1 MGKPTPGLAD
11 DQASATA
18 YDPATEAK
26 VTSCAAAKQS
36 IMKWRITIGPGLLV
50 TAAFVGPGTV
60 TTATVAGARF
70 GYALLWALLFSVLAT
85 IILQEMSA
93 RLGLV
98 TRAGLGEALRTTF
111 ANPALRWGAAVLVVA
126 AITFGNAA
134 FETGNITGAAM
145 ALEILTPV
153 PRAVWAGIVG
163 LSGFALL
170 SLGAY
175 RVVEKLLIALVALMS
190 IAFVLTMVIVRPDIA
205 SLLRGAFTPR
215 VPAGSLLTIVAL
227 IGTTVVPYNL
237 FLHASAVREKWPQQ
251 IPVGE
256 AVRQAR
262 LDTAVSIALGGAIT
276 LAIMLTAATCFEHGT
291 DIASAAV
298 MAEQLEPLLGPAS
311 KWCFA
316 VGLFAAGLTSA
327 ITAPLAAAYATAG
340 ALGWSQDM
348 RARRFRAVWGGVIIV
363 GTVLAMFGR
372 RPVTA
377 IVFAQAAN
385 GLLLPIVAVFLLI
398 VVNRRSLL
406 GEHTNGAVA
415 NVLGALVV
423 LVAAGLGAVQIG
435 KVLEAIF
442 R

>member
-1 MGKPTPGLAD
+1 MAPRAMSVRERKPLGRR
-11 DQASATA
+11 
-18 YDPATEAK
+18 
-26 VTSCAAAKQS
+26 VTF
-36 IMKWRITIGPGLLV
+36 GPGLLV
-50 TAAFVGPGTV
+50 TAAFIGPGTV
-60 TTATVAGARF
+60 ATATVAGARF

-111 ANPALRWGAAVLVVA
+111 GNPALRWGAAALVVA

-145 ALEILTPV
+145 ALEVITPV
-153 PRAVWAGIVG
+153 PRAAWAAIVG
-163 LSGFALL
+163 LSAFALL
-170 SLGAY
+170 SIGAY
-175 RVVEKLLIALVALMS
+175 RVVEKLLIALVMLMS
-190 IAFVLTMVIVRPDIA
+190 VAFVLTAVIVRPDIA
-205 SLLRGAFTPR
+205 GLLRGAFTPR
-215 VPAGSLLTIVAL
+215 VPSGSLLTIVAL

-262 LDTAVSIALGGAIT
+262 LDTGVSIALGGAIT
-276 LAIMLTAATCFEHGT
+276 LAITLTAAACFEEGT
-291 DIASAAV
+291 DIASAAA
-298 MAEQLEPLLGPAS
+298 MAGQLEPLLGTAS
-311 KWCFA
+311 KWMFA

-340 ALGWSQDM
+340 ALGWSQGM
-348 RARRFRAVWGGVIIV
+348 RSGKFRAVWAGVIIV
-363 GTVLAMFGR
+363 GTVLALFGR

-385 GLLLPIVAVFLLI
+385 GVLLPIVAVFLLI

-406 GEHTNGAVA
+406 HKHTNGTVA
-415 NVLGALVV
+415 NVLGILVV
-423 LVAAGLGAVQIG
+423 LVVAGLGVFQIG
-435 KVLEAIF
+435 KVLEALF
-442 R
+442 S